1 MSLFRSLTKS
11 DKLHALTAVGQSE
24 MEAGVHGP
32 RVKLERRLA
41 AALGIAV
48 SAALV
53 EASGSVWSGS
63 LALLSDAGHV
73 GTDAV
78 ALGLSLA
85 ALRIAR
91 RPHTPQM
98 SFGYHRI
105 EVLAA
110 FVNAVLLAGIASSLA
125 FAVYGRFA
133 HPQVVQGE
141 TMFAVGLAG
150 LAANLTIVSLLG
162 RSARK
167 NINIRGAF
175 LHAYGDTLGS
185 IGVVAG
191 AVLIAVTGF
200 DLVDTLIAVFIVLL
214 IGASTAR
221 LLRDSAQIILEGTPV
236 DLRPQEV
243 ADAIRSIPGVRGV
256 HDLHVWTVTSGLVV
270 LTGHLSV
277 AGNTTV
283 QEAARIVESVQQR
296 LRERFEITH
305 ATLQVDSL
313 QDEFIS
319 PADVARMKPS

>member
-1 MSLFRSLTKS
+1 MAT
-11 DKLHALTAVGQSE
+11 D
-24 MEAGVHGP
+24 VHTP
-32 RVKLERRLA
+32 RLRLERRLA

-53 EASGSVWSGS
+53 ETFGSWWSGS

-85 ALRIAR
+85 AIRIAG

-110 FVNAVLLAGIASSLA
+110 FVNAVLLAVIASSLA
-125 FAVYGRFA
+125 FAVYGRVA
-133 HPQVVQGE
+133 HPQAVQGE

-185 IGVVAG
+185 VGVVAG
-191 AVLIAVTGF
+191 AALIAFTHFVF
-200 DLVDTLIAVFIVLL
+200 VDTVIAVFIVVL
-214 IGASTAR
+214 IAASTAR
-221 LLRDSAQIILEGTPV
+221 LLRDSARIILEGTPEN
-236 DLRPQEV
+236 LRPEEV
-243 ADAIRSIPGVRGV
+243 AEAIRSVPGVRGV
-256 HDLHVWTVTSGLVV
+256 HDLHVWTVTSDLVV

-277 AGNTTV
+277 AGNATV
-283 QEAARIVESVQQR
+283 QEAARIVEAVQER
-296 LRERFEITH
+296 LRDRFHITH
-305 ATLQVDSL
+305 STLQVDNL
-313 QDEFIS
+313 QDEIIA
-319 PADVARMKPS
+319 PGDVTRMNRP

>member
-1 MSLFRSLTKS
+1 MAT
-11 DKLHALTAVGQSE
+11 D
-24 MEAGVHGP
+24 VHTP
-32 RVKLERRLA
+32 RLRLERRLA

-53 EASGSVWSGS
+53 ETFGSWWSGS

-85 ALRIAR
+85 ALRIAG

-110 FVNAVLLAGIASSLA
+110 FVNAVLLAVIASSLA
-125 FAVYGRFA
+125 FAVYGRVA
-133 HPQVVQGE
+133 HPQAVQGE

-175 LHAYGDTLGS
+175 VHAYGDTLGS
-185 IGVVAG
+185 VGVVAG
-191 AVLIAVTGF
+191 AALIAFTRFVF
-200 DLVDTLIAVFIVLL
+200 VDTLIAVFIVVL
-214 IGASTAR
+214 IAASTAR
-221 LLRDSAQIILEGTPV
+221 LLRDSARIILEGTPEN
-236 DLRPQEV
+236 LRPEEV
-243 ADAIRSIPGVRGV
+243 AEAIRSVSGVRGV

-277 AGNTTV
+277 AGNATV
-283 QEAARIVESVQQR
+283 QEAARIVEAVQER
-296 LRERFEITH
+296 LRDRFHITDS
-305 ATLQVDSL
+305 TLQVDNL
-313 QDEFIS
+313 QDEIIA
-319 PADVARMKPS
+319 PGDVARMNRP

>member
-1 MSLFRSLTKS
+1 MVRQGSYSRAHCSTGMP
-11 DKLHALTAVGQSE
+11 TN
-24 MEAGVHGP
+24 VHTP
-32 RVKLERRLA
+32 RLRLERRLA
-41 AALGIAV
+41 AAWEIAV

-53 EASGSVWSGS
+53 EPLGSWWSGS

-85 ALRIAR
+85 AIRIAG

-110 FVNAVLLAGIASSLA
+110 FVNAVLLAVIASSLA
-125 FAVYGRFA
+125 FAGYGRVA
-133 HPQVVQGE
+133 HPQAVQGE

-185 IGVVAG
+185 VGVVAG
-191 AVLIAVTGF
+191 AALIAFTRFVFVTRLSPWSSSSSSPPATPGP
-200 DLVDTLIAVFIVLL
+200 LRTSAGSSL
-214 IGASTAR
+214 TAR
-221 LLRDSAQIILEGTPV
+221 PRTFGP
-236 DLRPQEV
+236 
-243 ADAIRSIPGVRGV
+243 
-256 HDLHVWTVTSGLVV
+256 
-270 LTGHLSV
+270 
-277 AGNTTV
+277 
-283 QEAARIVESVQQR
+283 
-296 LRERFEITH
+296 
-305 ATLQVDSL
+305 
-313 QDEFIS
+313 
-319 PADVARMKPS
+319 RMVP